1 RPIVT
6 LYDPDALPPGAWVV
20 DAPAPNP
27 AFAGKVQS
35 VLRFGSPVQRFTA
48 RVLDARGRLI
58 DVLRD
63 GPASAGGQRVIW
75 GPPSAGRTTPPGLYF
90 LELRADQNRAIQK
103 VVVLGP

>member
-1 RPIVT
+1 
-6 LYDPDALPPGAWVV
+6 
-20 DAPAPNP
+20 
-27 AFAGKVQS
+27 
-35 VLRFGSPVQRFTA
+35 VLRLGSPAQRFTA

-63 GPASAGGQRVIW
+63 GPASAGEQRVVW
-75 GPPSAGRTTPPGLYF
+75 DLQSAGRTTPPGLYF